1 MMRSELAAVGFCF
14 NFAGA
19 TGGRAR
25 PNGTQRAPG
34 RKETKQKL
42 TTMKKNFCMPAAA
55 ALCGAIALGMT
66 ACGGDDAPGG
76 PGLDYGEKVVTGY
89 RMDYNVSLADPDVH
103 EVADV
108 IVEFV
113 GADGSISRD
122 TMDGQMWHKTVSFP
136 LATKVTYG
144 LAARFAAKDAP
155 TLTKEQY
162 DFATD
167 LTSHVYTTY
176 NNASPMPLRSPKNH
190 TGKGILL
197 PLQDGSSNTVR
208 SAGYLSSQAGR
219 EDIDTTS
226 VSYYQTIE
234 RLQSGAD
241 TLLIST
247 FPGI

>member
-1 MMRSELAAVGFCF
+1 
-14 NFAGA
+14 
-19 TGGRAR
+19 
-25 PNGTQRAPG
+25 
-34 RKETKQKL
+34 
-42 TTMKKNFCMPAAA
+42 MPAAA

-66 ACGGDDAPGG
+66 ACGDDDAPGG

-162 DFATD
+162 DFAAD

-176 NNASPMPLRSPKNH
+176 NNASPMPLLSPKNH